1 MHAIPSGV
9 KCVLDGFTNEDSMEE
24 IVEIGGSASL
34 RLPDGW
40 HAIDWRRI
48 DQQVRTMQIRIAKA
62 TQEGDWRRVKAL
74 QRSLTRSFAAR
85 ALAVRRV
92 TENQGKRTA
101 GVDREL
107 WGTPARKWAAASELK
122 QQRGYRPAP
131 LRRVY
136 IPKANGKERPL
147 GIPTMKDRAMQALHL
162 LGLEPVVESQSDP
175 NSYGFRRNRSTA
187 DAMSQLF
194 TCLARKASAPWVLE
208 ADIEGC
214 FDYINHE
221 WLVQNVR
228 MDRRI
233 VHQWLKA
240 GVVYKG
246 QLAATE
252 AGTPQGGIISPTL
265 ANVALNGLETG
276 LLAHLGATLGVSK
289 VAKLKVNVVR
299 YADDFVIT
307 GASKDFLET
316 EVRPWVEAFLAQR
329 GLRLS
334 PAKTRVTHI
343 DEGFD
348 FLGWNFRKYSG
359 VLLIKPSKKNVKA
372 FYRKVREIVVSHK
385 MVKQADLVQLLNPV
399 LRGWAQYHRPV
410 VAKETFSK
418 IDSLLWWRLTRWAR
432 RRHPSKSRQWV
443 TKKYWSTLD
452 GRSEFAV
459 RTPAADGAPK
469 WVRLYRLADTEI
481 VRHQKVKR
489 DYHPFD
495 PKWEAYG
502 EDLRAKRLLRS
513 KAYSKQWASLFL
525 SQHGTCV
532 LCGGA
537 ITEDTGWHDHHLIPR
552 VMGGSDALS
561 NRVLLHPVCH
571 VRVHANGLNV
581 VKPAPE
587 RGFVARS

>member
-1 MHAIPSGV
+1 
-9 KCVLDGFTNEDSMEE
+9 MEE
-24 IVEIGGSASL
+24 IIGNDGSASSHV
-34 RLPDGW
+34 PNGW
-40 HAIDWRRI
+40 QRIEWRRVERN
-48 DQQVRTMQIRIAKA
+48 VRTMQMRIAKA

-85 ALAVRRV
+85 TLAVRRV

-107 WGTPARKWAAASELK
+107 WDTPTCKWEAVSVLK
-122 QQRGYRPAP
+122 QQRGYRPQP
-131 LRRVY
+131 LKRVF

-162 LGLEPVVESQSDP
+162 LALEPVVESQSDP

-194 TCLARKASAPWVLE
+194 VCLSQKASASWVLE

-214 FDYINHE
+214 FDHINHE
-221 WLVQNVR
+221 WLVAHVR
-228 MDRRI
+228 MDRAILRK
-233 VHQWLKA
+233 WLKA

-265 ANVALNGLETG
+265 ANVALNGLETS
-276 LLAHLGATLGVSK
+276 LLAHLGATVGPSK
-289 VAKLKVNVVR
+289 VRKLKVNVVR

-307 GASKDFLET
+307 GASQDVLEHV
-316 EVRPWVEAFLAQR
+316 VRPWVEAFLAQR

-343 DEGFD
+343 DQGFD

-359 VLLIKPSKKNVKA
+359 TLLIKPSRKNVQA
-372 FYRKVREIVVSHK
+372 FYGKVREIVRSNL
-385 MVKQADLVQLLNPV
+385 MVKQAELIRLLNPV

-418 IDSLLWWRLTRWAR
+418 LDSLLRWRLTRWAR
-432 RRHPSKSRQWV
+432 RRHPKKSPRWV
-443 TKKYWSTLD
+443 AEKYWPTVE
-452 GRSEFAV
+452 GRVEFATRMRSEE
-459 RTPAADGAPK
+459 DESH

-481 VRHQKVKR
+481 VRHRKVMG
-489 DYHPFD
+489 DYNPFA
-495 PKWEAYG
+495 PEWEAYG
-502 EDLRAKRLLRS
+502 EDLRAKRLLTSR
-513 KAYSKQWASLFL
+513 AHREQWKTLYL
-525 SQHGTCV
+525 SQHGKCARCAGV
-532 LCGGA
+532 LS
-537 ITEDTGWHDHHLIPR
+537 EETGWHDHHLIPR
-552 VMGGSDALS
+552 VAGGSDSLS

-571 VRVHANGLNV
+571 AQLHAVG
-581 VKPAPE
+581 
-587 RGFVARS
+587 

>member
-1 MHAIPSGV
+1 MKVSV
-9 KCVLDGFTNEDSMEE
+9 RKD
-24 IVEIGGSASL
+24 GSALSHA
-34 RLPDGW
+34 PDNW
-40 HAIDWRRI
+40 YAVDWRRVERN
-48 DQQVRTMQIRIAKA
+48 VRGMQIRIAKA
-62 TQEGDWRRVKAL
+62 TREGNWRRVKAL
-74 QRSLTRSFAAR
+74 QRSLTRSFSAR

-107 WGTPARKWAAASELK
+107 WDTPACKWTAVSRLK

-147 GIPTMKDRAMQALHL
+147 GIPTMRDRAMQALHL
-162 LGLEPVVESQSDP
+162 LSLEPVVESQSDP

-194 TCLARKASAPWVLE
+194 VCLAQKASAQWVLE

-214 FDYINHE
+214 FDHINHE
-221 WLVQNVR
+221 WLVPNVR

-246 QLAATE
+246 QLTATD

-276 LLAHLGATLGVSK
+276 LMAHLGATRGMTK
-289 VAKLKVNVVR
+289 VQKLKINVVR

-307 GASKDFLET
+307 GASKDFLES
-316 EVRPWVEAFLAQR
+316 EIRPWVEAFLAQR

-334 PAKTRVTHI
+334 PAKTRVSHI

-359 VLLIKPSKKNVKA
+359 TLLIKPSKKNVKA
-372 FYRKVREIVVSHK
+372 FYGKVKEIVVSHK
-385 MVKQADLVQLLNPV
+385 MVTQAELIQLLNPV
-399 LRGWAQYHRPV
+399 LRGWAQYHQPV
-410 VAKETFSK
+410 VAKETFSR

-432 RRHPSKSRQWV
+432 RRHPKKSPTWV
-443 TKKYWSTLD
+443 TKKYWSSIED
-452 GRSEFAV
+452 RSEFAV
-459 RTPAADGAPK
+459 RISTDDGTPK
-469 WVRLYRLADTEI
+469 WLRLYRLADTEI
-481 VRHQKVKR
+481 VRHQKVKG
-489 DYHPFD
+489 DYNPFD
-495 PKWEAYG
+495 PRWEAYG
-502 EDLRAKRLLRS
+502 EELRGKRMLRS
-513 KAYSKQWASLFL
+513 MAYRKQWASLFL
-525 SQHGTCV
+525 SQHGNCA
-532 LCGGA
+532 LCDGA
-537 ITEDTGWHDHHLIPR
+537 LTDDTGWHDHHLIPR
-552 VMGGSDALS
+552 VAGGSDVLS

-571 VRVHANGLNV
+571 RRLHAKGLTV
-581 VKPAPE
+581 VTPVPE
-587 RGFVARS
+587 GT